1 MAEISQTLDR
11 GLQLLTLLAD
21 APAGL
26 TVTEAA
32 AALEVNRT
40 VVYRLA
46 ETLERR
52 GLAQRGGPGG
62 RISIGFGAIAL
73 GASVHPMVRQV
84 ATPVLRSLAEDV
96 GATAHLT
103 IAEGQESLAVAVVEP
118 SWTDLHVAYRIGSR
132 HPLTVGAAGRAI
144 IGGRAGD
151 PGHVSSSGELQA
163 GASGVAAPVL
173 EVAGVEASVGVV
185 ALGEL
190 DLDVIGPRVVRA
202 ASEMSTRLT

>member
-32 AALEVNRT
+32 TALDVNRT
-40 VVYRLA
+40 VVYRLV

-52 GLAQRGGPGG
+52 GFVRREPGG
-62 RISIGFGAIAL
+62 RISIGFGVIPL
-73 GASVHPMVRQV
+73 GTSVHPMLRQV

-96 GATAHLT
+96 GATAHFT
-103 IAEGQESLAVAVVEP
+103 VADGQEGLAVAVVEP
-118 SWTDLHVAYRIGSR
+118 SWTNMHVAYRIGSR

-144 IGGRAGD
+144 IGGRVGD
-151 PGHVSSSGELQA
+151 PGYVSSTGEIQA

-173 EVAGVEASVGVV
+173 DITGIEASVGVV
-185 ALGEL
+185 ALGQL
-190 DLDVIGPRVVRA
+190 DLAMTGPRVARA
-202 ASEMSTRLT
+202 ATQMSARLT